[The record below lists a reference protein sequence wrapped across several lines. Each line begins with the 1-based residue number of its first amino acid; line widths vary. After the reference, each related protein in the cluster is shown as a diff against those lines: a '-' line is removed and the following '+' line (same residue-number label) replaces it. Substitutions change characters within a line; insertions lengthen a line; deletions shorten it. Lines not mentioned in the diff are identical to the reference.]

1 MTQMFSRSI
10 ITILII
16 AFACVSLFMIAP
28 VEDTEAWMAHAC
40 WYTEYEY
47 DGNGNFEIVYTL
59 QMHYHSHTGACWFV
73 CPSE

>member
-1 MTQMFSRSI
+1 
-10 ITILII
+10 
-16 AFACVSLFMIAP
+16 MIVP

-47 DGNGNFEIVYTL
+47 DKNGNFEIIYTL
-59 QMHYHSHTGACWFV
+59 QMHYHSHIGACGFV